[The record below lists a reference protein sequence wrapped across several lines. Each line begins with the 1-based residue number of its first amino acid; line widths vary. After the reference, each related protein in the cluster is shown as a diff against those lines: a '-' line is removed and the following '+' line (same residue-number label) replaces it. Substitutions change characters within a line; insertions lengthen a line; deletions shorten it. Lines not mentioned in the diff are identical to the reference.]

1 MHSNNQWLDPLYLDS
16 FLNEDEKLI
25 RENTK
30 KYCQKNLL
38 PNVVENNRN
47 YYFDR
52 EIYKDFGKMGF
63 LGSTIKGFGSSEI
76 NKVSYGLIAFEIES
90 IDSSYRSAI
99 SVQSSL
105 VCHPIDKF
113 GSKEQKET
121 YLPDLIKGNLVGCFG
136 LTESEAGSDP
146 SSMKTNFKE
155 FEDHYLINGSKT
167 WITNAPIADIFLIWA
182 LNEKKDIK
190 LFLIPKKTKGLKT
203 STIENKTSLKISPT
217 GQIILDNVKI
227 PKETLLP
234 HTSGWKSVYACLN
247 NARYGISWGVIGAAQ
262 SCWLIAKEYAENRI
276 MIKKL
281 YAKCIE
287 WAGYKNAKTFL
298 AIESFSESSFF
309 PVPPDLMIVPMV
321 VAKREDYLKM
331 DELRGLSPSAEN
343 MLERDISGNLQHE
356 EKQKKFSH
364 VVIHNWELIGNYAI
378 RFYFSD
384 GHNTG
389 LYSFKYLQK
398 LGDEKRVSLED
409 NNQLL
414 HE

>member
-1 MHSNNQWLDPLYLDS
+1 MNSNNQWLDPLYLDS

-38 PNVVENNRN
+38 PNVVKNNRN
-47 YYFDR
+47 YYFDK
-52 EIYKDFGKMGF
+52 EIYKDFGRMGF

-105 VCHPIDKF
+105 VCHPIDRS
-113 GSKEQKET
+113 GSKEQKEN

-167 WITNAPIADIFLIWA
+167 WITNAPIADIYLIWA

-203 STIENKTSLKISPT
+203 LTIENKTSLKISPT
-217 GQIILDNVKI
+217 GQIILENVKI
-227 PKETLLP
+227 PKDNLLP
-234 HTSGWKSVYACLN
+234 NTSGWKSVYSCLN
-247 NARYGISWGVIGAAQ
+247 NARYGISWGVLGAANN
-262 SCWLIAKEYAENRI
+262 CWKISKEYTENRI
-276 MIKKL
+276 MFKKPLAKNQLIQKKL
-281 YAKCIE
+281 AIMQTEISLGLSGCLH
-287 WAGYKNAKTFL
+287 AGRSLDNGKDIKIAISMLKRNNCKK
-298 AIESFSESSFF
+298 AIEIVREARDMMGANGLIDEYHIMRHLVNLETVKTYEGAEDIHALILGKFQTDMDSF
-309 PVPPDLMIVPMV
+309 
-321 VAKREDYLKM
+321 
-331 DELRGLSPSAEN
+331 
-343 MLERDISGNLQHE
+343 
-356 EKQKKFSH
+356 
-364 VVIHNWELIGNYAI
+364 
-378 RFYFSD
+378 
-384 GHNTG
+384 
-389 LYSFKYLQK
+389 
-398 LGDEKRVSLED
+398 
-409 NNQLL
+409 
-414 HE
+414 

>member
-1 MHSNNQWLDPLYLDS
+1 MNSNNQWLDPLYLDS

-227 PKETLLP
+227 PKENLLP
-234 HTSGWKSVYACLN
+234 NTSGWKSVYSCLN
-247 NARYGISWGVIGAAQ
+247 NARYGISWGVLGAANN
-262 SCWLIAKEYAENRI
+262 CWKISKEYTENRI
-276 MIKKL
+276 MFKKPLAKNQLIQKKL
-281 YAKCIE
+281 AVMQTEISLGLSGCLH
-287 WAGYKNAKTFL
+287 AGRSLDNGKDIKIAISMLKRNNCKK
-298 AIESFSESSFF
+298 AIEIVREARDMMGANGLIDEYHIMRHLINLETVKTYEGAEDIHALILGKFQTDMDSF
-309 PVPPDLMIVPMV
+309 
-321 VAKREDYLKM
+321 
-331 DELRGLSPSAEN
+331 
-343 MLERDISGNLQHE
+343 
-356 EKQKKFSH
+356 
-364 VVIHNWELIGNYAI
+364 
-378 RFYFSD
+378 
-384 GHNTG
+384 
-389 LYSFKYLQK
+389 
-398 LGDEKRVSLED
+398 
-409 NNQLL
+409 
-414 HE
+414 

>member
-1 MHSNNQWLDPLYLDS
+1 MNSNNQWLDPLYLDS

-38 PNVVENNRN
+38 PNVVKNNRN
-47 YYFDR
+47 YYFDK
-52 EIYKDFGKMGF
+52 EIYKDFGRMGF

-155 FEDHYLINGSKT
+155 FEDHYLVNGSKT

-182 LNEKKDIK
+182 LNEKKNIK

-217 GQIILDNVKI
+217 GQIILENVKI
-227 PKETLLP
+227 TKDNLLP
-234 HTSGWKSVYACLN
+234 NTSGWKSVYSCLN
-247 NARYGISWGVIGAAQ
+247 NARYGISWGVLGAANN
-262 SCWLIAKEYAENRI
+262 CWKISKEYTENRI
-276 MIKKL
+276 MFKKPLAKNQLIQKKL
-281 YAKCIE
+281 AIMQTEISLGLSGCLH
-287 WAGYKNAKTFL
+287 AGRSLDNGKDIKIAISMLKRNNCKK
-298 AIESFSESSFF
+298 AIEIVREARDMMGANGLIDEYHIMRHLINLETVKTYEGAEDIHALILGKFQTDMDSF
-309 PVPPDLMIVPMV
+309 
-321 VAKREDYLKM
+321 
-331 DELRGLSPSAEN
+331 
-343 MLERDISGNLQHE
+343 
-356 EKQKKFSH
+356 
-364 VVIHNWELIGNYAI
+364 
-378 RFYFSD
+378 
-384 GHNTG
+384 
-389 LYSFKYLQK
+389 
-398 LGDEKRVSLED
+398 
-409 NNQLL
+409 
-414 HE
+414 

>member
-1 MHSNNQWLDPLYLDS
+1 MNSNNQWLDPLYLDS

-38 PNVVENNRN
+38 PNVVKNNRN
-47 YYFDR
+47 YYFDK
-52 EIYKDFGKMGF
+52 EIYKDFGRMGF

-203 STIENKTSLKISPT
+203 LTIENKTSLKISPT

-227 PKETLLP
+227 PKENLLP
-234 HTSGWKSVYACLN
+234 HTSGWKSVYLCLN
-247 NARYGISWGVIGAAQ
+247 NARYGISWGVLGAANN
-262 SCWLIAKEYAENRI
+262 CWKISKEYTENRI
-276 MIKKL
+276 MFKKPLAKNQLIQKKL
-281 YAKCIE
+281 AIMQTEISLGLSGCLH
-287 WAGYKNAKTFL
+287 AGRSLDNGKDIKIAISMLKRNNCKK
-298 AIESFSESSFF
+298 AIEIVREARDMMGANGLIDEYHIMRHLINLETVKTYEGAEDIHALILGKFQTDMDSF
-309 PVPPDLMIVPMV
+309 
-321 VAKREDYLKM
+321 
-331 DELRGLSPSAEN
+331 
-343 MLERDISGNLQHE
+343 
-356 EKQKKFSH
+356 
-364 VVIHNWELIGNYAI
+364 
-378 RFYFSD
+378 
-384 GHNTG
+384 
-389 LYSFKYLQK
+389 
-398 LGDEKRVSLED
+398 
-409 NNQLL
+409 
-414 HE
+414 

>member
-1 MHSNNQWLDPLYLDS
+1 MNSNNQWLDPLYLDS

-38 PNVVENNRN
+38 PNVVKNNRN
-47 YYFDR
+47 YYFDK
-52 EIYKDFGKMGF
+52 EIYKDFGRMGF

-90 IDSSYRSAI
+90 IDSSYLSSI

-190 LFLIPKKTKGLKT
+190 LFLIPKNTKGFKT

-217 GQIILDNVKI
+217 GQIILENVKI
-227 PKETLLP
+227 PKDNLLP
-234 HTSGWKSVYACLN
+234 NTSGWKSVYSCLN
-247 NARYGISWGVIGAAQ
+247 NARYGISWGVLGAANN
-262 SCWLIAKEYAENRI
+262 CWKISKEYTENRI
-276 MIKKL
+276 MFKKPLAKNQLIQKKL
-281 YAKCIE
+281 AIMQTEISLGLSGCLH
-287 WAGYKNAKTFL
+287 AGRSLDNGKDIKIAISMLKRNNCKK
-298 AIESFSESSFF
+298 AIEIVREARDMMGANGLIDEYHIMRHLINLETVKTYEGAEDIHALILGKFQTDMDSF
-309 PVPPDLMIVPMV
+309 
-321 VAKREDYLKM
+321 
-331 DELRGLSPSAEN
+331 
-343 MLERDISGNLQHE
+343 
-356 EKQKKFSH
+356 
-364 VVIHNWELIGNYAI
+364 
-378 RFYFSD
+378 
-384 GHNTG
+384 
-389 LYSFKYLQK
+389 
-398 LGDEKRVSLED
+398 
-409 NNQLL
+409 
-414 HE
+414 

>member
-38 PNVVENNRN
+38 PNVVKNNRN

-52 EIYKDFGKMGF
+52 EIYKDFGRMGF

-217 GQIILDNVKI
+217 GQIILENVKI
-227 PKETLLP
+227 PKENLLP
-234 HTSGWKSVYACLN
+234 NTSGWKSVYSCLN
-247 NARYGISWGVIGAAQ
+247 NARYGISWGVLGAANN
-262 SCWLIAKEYAENRI
+262 CWKISKEYTENRI
-276 MIKKL
+276 MFKKPLAKNQLIQKKL
-281 YAKCIE
+281 AIMQTEISLGLSGCLH
-287 WAGYKNAKTFL
+287 AGRRLDNGKDIKIAISMLKRNNCKK
-298 AIESFSESSFF
+298 AIEIVREARDMMGANGLIDEYHIMRHLINLETVKTYEGAEDIHALILGKFQTDMDSF
-309 PVPPDLMIVPMV
+309 
-321 VAKREDYLKM
+321 
-331 DELRGLSPSAEN
+331 
-343 MLERDISGNLQHE
+343 
-356 EKQKKFSH
+356 
-364 VVIHNWELIGNYAI
+364 
-378 RFYFSD
+378 
-384 GHNTG
+384 
-389 LYSFKYLQK
+389 
-398 LGDEKRVSLED
+398 
-409 NNQLL
+409 
-414 HE
+414 

>member
-1 MHSNNQWLDPLYLDS
+1 MNSNNQWLDPLYLDS

-47 YYFDR
+47 YYFDK

-217 GQIILDNVKI
+217 GQIILENVKI
-227 PKETLLP
+227 PKDNVLP
-234 HTSGWKSVYACLN
+234 HTSGWKSVYSCLN
-247 NARYGISWGVIGAAQ
+247 NARYGISWGVLGAANN
-262 SCWLIAKEYAENRI
+262 CWKISKEYTENRI
-276 MIKKL
+276 MFKKPLAKNQLIQKKL
-281 YAKCIE
+281 AIMQTEITLGLSGCLH
-287 WAGYKNAKTFL
+287 AGRSIDNGKDIKIATSLLKRNNCKK
-298 AIESFSESSFF
+298 AIEIVREARDMMGANGLIDEYHIMRHLVNLETVKTYEGAEDIHALILGKFQTDMDSF
-309 PVPPDLMIVPMV
+309 
-321 VAKREDYLKM
+321 
-331 DELRGLSPSAEN
+331 
-343 MLERDISGNLQHE
+343 
-356 EKQKKFSH
+356 
-364 VVIHNWELIGNYAI
+364 
-378 RFYFSD
+378 
-384 GHNTG
+384 
-389 LYSFKYLQK
+389 
-398 LGDEKRVSLED
+398 
-409 NNQLL
+409 
-414 HE
+414 

>member
-1 MHSNNQWLDPLYLDS
+1 MNSNNQWLDPLYLDS

-38 PNVVENNRN
+38 PNVVKNNRN
-47 YYFDR
+47 YYFDK
-52 EIYKDFGKMGF
+52 EIYKDFGRMGF

-90 IDSSYRSAI
+90 IDSSYRSSI

-217 GQIILDNVKI
+217 GQIILENVKI
-227 PKETLLP
+227 PKDNLLP
-234 HTSGWKSVYACLN
+234 NTSGWKSVYSCLN
-247 NARYGISWGVIGAAQ
+247 NARYGISWGVLGAANN
-262 SCWLIAKEYAENRI
+262 CWKISKEYTENRI
-276 MIKKL
+276 MFKKPLAKNQLIQKKL
-281 YAKCIE
+281 AIMQTEISLGLSGCLH
-287 WAGYKNAKTFL
+287 AGRSLDNGKDIKIAISMLKRNNCKK
-298 AIESFSESSFF
+298 AIEIVREARDMMGANGLIDEYHIMRHLINLETVKTYEGAEDIHALILGKFQTDLNSF
-309 PVPPDLMIVPMV
+309 
-321 VAKREDYLKM
+321 
-331 DELRGLSPSAEN
+331 
-343 MLERDISGNLQHE
+343 
-356 EKQKKFSH
+356 
-364 VVIHNWELIGNYAI
+364 
-378 RFYFSD
+378 
-384 GHNTG
+384 
-389 LYSFKYLQK
+389 
-398 LGDEKRVSLED
+398 
-409 NNQLL
+409 
-414 HE
+414 

>member
-217 GQIILDNVKI
+217 GQIILENVKI
-227 PKETLLP
+227 PKDNLLP
-234 HTSGWKSVYACLN
+234 NTSGWKSVYSCLN
-247 NARYGISWGVIGAAQ
+247 NARYGISWGVLGAANN
-262 SCWLIAKEYAENRI
+262 CWKISKEYTENRI
-276 MIKKL
+276 MFKKPLAKNQLIQKKL
-281 YAKCIE
+281 AIMQTEISLGLSGCLH
-287 WAGYKNAKTFL
+287 AGRSLDNGKDIKIAISMLKRNNCKK
-298 AIESFSESSFF
+298 AIEIVREARDMMGANGLIDEYHIMRHLINLETVKTYEGAEDIHALILGKFQTDMDSF
-309 PVPPDLMIVPMV
+309 
-321 VAKREDYLKM
+321 
-331 DELRGLSPSAEN
+331 
-343 MLERDISGNLQHE
+343 
-356 EKQKKFSH
+356 
-364 VVIHNWELIGNYAI
+364 
-378 RFYFSD
+378 
-384 GHNTG
+384 
-389 LYSFKYLQK
+389 
-398 LGDEKRVSLED
+398 
-409 NNQLL
+409 
-414 HE
+414 